1 MPRPVVH
8 ATPCQN
14 SAIKRDAQK
23 RGAQRRKQYRKL
35 KLDWNAILKQGWKE
49 ISRYGHGKYVLQN
62 HCFCS
67 VSFIFSN
74 SLFYLLNLFS
84 SCNTSIILQIYAALS
99 WLHSWKRANHK
110 CKMYAQCLCIPCK
123 NILDIK
129 LYLYATT
136 NWHVWAQRRHRQGR
150 SVLKSVP
157 SSSLIHGDIPA
168 QRKRC
173 KETGEYTA
181 CHTVPSTLQC
191 QLSMKCV
198 AVVTQQTSYAIGP

>member
-1 MPRPVVH
+1 MAMENMYH
-8 ATPCQN
+8 KIIAF
-14 SAIKRDAQK
+14 AQFHL
-23 RGAQRRKQYRKL
+23 YL
-35 KLDWNAILKQGWKE
+35 AILYFVCKT
-49 ISRYGHGKYVLQN
+49 Y
-62 HCFCS
+62 F
-67 VSFIFSN
+67 
-74 SLFYLLNLFS
+74 LLA
-84 SCNTSIILQIYAALS
+84 ILQLSCKYMPALS